1 MDKEAP
7 RAGTTAGKG
16 SRWPVIQV
24 GLGPQRWRE
33 PRLQGRGRALPLS
46 GHGPLTPTFRKV
58 YVGNEQMDYNKMRSY
73 LNLIISGCS
82 LGKFEYERL

>member
-1 MDKEAP
+1 MSFIVRE
-7 RAGTTAGKG
+7 KG
-16 SRWPVIQV
+16 H
-24 GLGPQRWRE
+24 QRTDPYIKW
-33 PRLQGRGRALPLS
+33 
-46 GHGPLTPTFRKV
+46 KV